1 MNAPAEFTPPAAD
14 QALLRSVLRT
24 SLRLLFRGLV
34 RPPMPI
40 AGQRAVLRLLTAVS
54 PTPRGITRSAGTLGG
69 RPCEWHR
76 PQSGQSHS
84 PQSPR
89 GTVLLYLHGGA
100 YLIGGP
106 NTHRAIC
113 AHLAK
118 RGQMAVCALDYRLAP
133 EHQYPAARDDAL
145 AAFQALL
152 ELGYTPEQIVIGG
165 DSAGG
170 NLSLITSLRLR
181 DLGLPQPAALV
192 CFSPVTDFTGAQLH
206 EPPAGDPLI
215 QRAWVEQALALYCPP
230 GLAHD
235 DPGLSPQFADLQG
248 LAPLLLQVG
257 EDEILRNDSLRFAD
271 KARAAGV
278 EVRLQRYPGL
288 WHVFQA
294 HAGML
299 KAADF
304 ALAEV
309 VSFLRE
315 RGC

>member
-1 MNAPAEFTPPAAD
+1 MKAPAEFTAPAAD

-40 AGQRAVLRLLTAVS
+40 AGQRAVLRLLTAAS
-54 PTPRGITRSAGTLGG
+54 PAPRGITRSAGNLGG
-69 RPCEWHR
+69 RPCEWHK
-76 PQSGQSHS
+76 PQSG
-84 PQSPR
+84 R

-113 AHLAK
+113 SNLAK
-118 RGQMAVCALDYRLAP
+118 RGQMEVCALDYRLAP
-133 EHQYPAARDDAL
+133 EHQYPAAREDAL
-145 AAFQALL
+145 AAFQELIK
-152 ELGYTPEQIVIGG
+152 LGYKPEQIVIGG

-181 DLGLPQPAALV
+181 DQGLPQPSALV
-192 CFSPVTDFTGAQLH
+192 CFSPVTDFSFTQIH
-206 EPPAGDPLI
+206 EPPAGDPLLHPKW
-215 QRAWVEQALALYCPP
+215 AAQALALYCPA
-230 GLAHD
+230 GLAPD
-235 DPGLSPQFADLQG
+235 DPGMSPQYADLQG
-248 LAPLLLQVG
+248 LAPLLIQVG
-257 EDEILRNDSLRFAD
+257 EDEILLNDSLRFAD
-271 KARAAGV
+271 KAKAAGV
-278 EVRLQRYPGL
+278 DVRLQRYPDL

>member
-1 MNAPAEFTPPAAD
+1 MNAPVEFTPPVAE
-14 QALLRSVLRT
+14 QALLRSVLR
-24 SLRLLFRGLV
+24 SGLRLLFRGLV

-54 PTPRGITRSAGTLGG
+54 PAPRGITRMPGSLGG

-76 PQSGQSHS
+76 PQGG
-84 PQSPR
+84 R

-113 AHLAK
+113 SHLAK
-118 RGQMAVCALDYRLAP
+118 RGQMEVCALDYRLAP
-133 EHQYPAARDDAL
+133 EHQYPAAREDAV

-152 ELGYTPEQIVIGG
+152 EQGYKPEQIVLGG

-181 DLGLPQPAALV
+181 DLGLAQPAALV
-192 CFSPVTDFTGAQLH
+192 CFSPVTDFSFTQMH
-206 EPPAGDPLI
+206 EPPAGDPLLHPKW
-215 QRAWVEQALALYCPP
+215 AAQALALYCPA
-230 GLAHD
+230 GLAPD
-235 DPGLSPQFADLQG
+235 DPGMSPQYADLRG
-248 LAPLLLQVG
+248 LAPLLIQVG

-278 EVRLQRYPGL
+278 DVRLQRYPGL

-294 HAGML
+294 HAGLL

>member
-1 MNAPAEFTPPAAD
+1 MTVPVEFIAPAAD
-14 QALLRSVLRT
+14 QAVLRRVLRT

-34 RPPMPI
+34 RPPIPI
-40 AGQRAVLRLLTAVS
+40 AGQRAVLRLLTAAS
-54 PTPRGITRSAGTLGG
+54 PTPRGITRRAGTLGG
-69 RPCEWHR
+69 RPCEWHK
-76 PQSGQSHS
+76 PQSG
-84 PQSPR
+84 R
-89 GTVLLYLHGGA
+89 GSVLLYLHGGA
-100 YLIGGP
+100 FIIGGA

-113 AHLAK
+113 SNLAK
-118 RGQMAVCALDYRLAP
+118 RGQMDVCALDYRLAP
-133 EHQYPAARDDAL
+133 AHQYPAALEDAL
-145 AAFQALL
+145 AAFQALI
-152 ELGYTPEQIVIGG
+152 ELGYTPSQIVIGG

-181 DLGLPQPAALV
+181 DLGLPQPVALV

-215 QRAWVEQALALYCPP
+215 HPAWVALALALYCPA

-235 DPGLSPQFADLQG
+235 DPGLSPLFADLHG
-248 LAPLLLQVG
+248 LAPLLIQVG

-271 KARAAGV
+271 KAKAAGV
-278 EVRLQRYPGL
+278 DVRLQRYPDL

-294 HAGML
+294 HAGLL

>member
-1 MNAPAEFTPPAAD
+1 M
-14 QALLRSVLRT
+14 
-24 SLRLLFRGLV
+24 
-34 RPPMPI
+34 
-40 AGQRAVLRLLTAVS
+40 
-54 PTPRGITRSAGTLGG
+54 
-69 RPCEWHR
+69 
-76 PQSGQSHS
+76 
-84 PQSPR
+84 
-89 GTVLLYLHGGA
+89 LLYLHGGA

-113 AHLAK
+113 SNLAK
-118 RGQMAVCALDYRLAP
+118 RGQMDVCALDYRLAP
-133 EHQYPAARDDAL
+133 EHQYPAAREDAL
-145 AAFQALL
+145 AAFQALIT
-152 ELGYTPEQIVIGG
+152 LGYKPEQIVIGG

-192 CFSPVTDFTGAQLH
+192 CFSPVTDFTGTQLH
-206 EPPAGDPLI
+206 EPSAGDPLI
-215 QRAWVEQALALYCPP
+215 HRKWVEQALALYCPA

-248 LAPLLLQVG
+248 LAPVLIQVG

-271 KARAAGV
+271 KAKAAGV
-278 EVRLQRYPGL
+278 DVRLQRYPDL

>member
-1 MNAPAEFTPPAAD
+1 MNAPVEFTAPAAD

-24 SLRLLFRGLV
+24 GLRLLFRSLV

-40 AGQRAVLRLLTAVS
+40 AGQRAVLRLLTAAS
-54 PTPRGITRSAGTLGG
+54 PAPRGIARSAGTLGG

-76 PQSGQSHS
+76 

-106 NTHRAIC
+106 NTHRTIC

-118 RGQMAVCALDYRLAP
+118 RGQMDVCALDYRLAP

-145 AAFQALL
+145 AAFKELL
-152 ELGYTPEQIVIGG
+152 TLGYTPEQIVIGG

-192 CFSPVTDFTGAQLH
+192 CFSPVTDFTGTQLH
-206 EPPAGDPLI
+206 EPPAGD
-215 QRAWVEQALALYCPP
+215 
-230 GLAHD
+230 
-235 DPGLSPQFADLQG
+235 
-248 LAPLLLQVG
+248 
-257 EDEILRNDSLRFAD
+257 
-271 KARAAGV
+271 
-278 EVRLQRYPGL
+278 
-288 WHVFQA
+288 
-294 HAGML
+294 
-299 KAADF
+299 
-304 ALAEV
+304 
-309 VSFLRE
+309 
-315 RGC
+315 